1 MFFPTKSAIHSSQR
15 EWVWSSDRLHIG
27 SHPKVVQEVLEYS
40 RIAMTLDIYSHVLPS
55 MQGEIMDKLNELFQ

>member
-15 EWVWSSDRLHIG
+15 EWVWLSDRLHIG
-27 SHPKVVQEVLEYS
+27 AHPKVVQELLEYS

>member
-15 EWVWSSDRLHIG
+15 EWAWSSDRLHIG
-27 SHPKVVQEVLEYS
+27 AHPKVVQELLEYS

-55 MQGEIMDKLNELFQ
+55 MQGKSWTN